1 LDEMLHSVKAYQ
13 SKIIL
18 FAALKVF
25 LEDRKMSVF
34 IENKVEKVQGTPDE
48 PDIITIGEG
57 YTFIEEK
64 GCLPSAPELLKIEL
78 DNIATYAVEHRFHG
92 DRFKP
97 QVVLLCPEE
106 VYKNRKTDIQ
116 KFKSNLSV
124 ITYPFPVED
133 PIRFHL
139 VQGIIADHRLDPL
152 TDKTPVPHAR
162 TIMPTIKFL
171 REEPPV
177 PYSAWTIWQ
186 VIWDSAPMLKESFQ
200 VSYSEIMDGC
210 RKFYPSWLSRDVDQ
224 ITYSRLNISLELLRY
239 VGWIEFLGKPDTKA
253 SVSVSYSKGD
263 KIRSET
269 LEFLSR
275 RYLEFVRFK
284 REPRKGMGIR
294 RVRKPKASKN
304 DTTLTDY
311 V

>member
-1 LDEMLHSVKAYQ
+1 MDEMLHSVKAYQ

-25 LEDRKMSVF
+25 LEDHKMSVL
-34 IENKVEKVQGTPDE
+34 IENKVERAQGTPDE

-64 GCLPSAPELLKIEL
+64 GSLPSDPELLKIEL
-78 DNIATYAVEHRFHG
+78 EKISAYATEHRIHG
-92 DRFKP
+92 ERFTP
-97 QVVLLCPEE
+97 QVVLLCPDA
-106 VYKNRKTDIQ
+106 VYKVRKAAIQ
-116 KFKSNLSV
+116 EFKSRLSV
-124 ITYPFPVED
+124 VTYPFPVED

-139 VQGIIADHRLDPL
+139 AQGLIVDRKLDPL

-186 VIWDSAPMLKESFQ
+186 VIWDSAPPLRESFQ
-200 VSYSEIMDGC
+200 VSYSAIMDGC

-224 ITYSRLNISLELLRY
+224 ITYGRLNSSLELLRF
-239 VGWIEFLGKPDTKA
+239 VGWIEFLGKPDTRT
-253 SVSVSYSKGD
+253 SVGVSYSKGD

-275 RYLEFVRFK
+275 KYLEFKRSK
-284 REPRKGMGIR
+284 REPKKGMGIR
-294 RVRKPKASKN
+294 RVRRPKASKK
-304 DTTLTDY
+304 DTILTDY